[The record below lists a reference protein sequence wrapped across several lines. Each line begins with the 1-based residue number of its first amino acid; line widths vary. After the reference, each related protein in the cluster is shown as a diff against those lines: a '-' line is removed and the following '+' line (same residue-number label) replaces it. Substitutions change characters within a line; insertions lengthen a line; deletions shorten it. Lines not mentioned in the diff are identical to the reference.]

1 MDKVKELQHISQRI
15 HSLKETRKNLVD
27 KKFSKY
33 SSKTNHVRISN
44 GDGHMLYNS
53 MIDFNVLM
61 NMIDSQIVIDREKYQ
76 KLVSELFEEKGEI

>member
-1 MDKVKELQHISQRI
+1 MEKVRELQHISQRI

-33 SSKTNHVRISN
+33 ANKSNQVRITN
-44 GDGHMLYNS
+44 GDGNMLYNS
-53 MIDFNVLM
+53 MIDFHILI
-61 NMIDSQIVIDREKYQ
+61 NMIDSQIATDREKYQ